1 MFSSDG
7 LGTCPWQLMKLD
19 KLFLYFKDGGF
30 LEDKVAH
37 ASGIRTRSVHTAL
50 IKELKA
56 PLAPSRKASLD

>member
-1 MFSSDG
+1 
-7 LGTCPWQLMKLD
+7 MKLD
-19 KLFLYFKDGGF
+19 NLFLYFKDGGS

-56 PLAPSRKASLD
+56 LLAPSRKASLD